1 MSFQPRIPEDK
12 FLALRVRASQLR
24 KERGLTLD
32 ALAAEAGMSRRN
44 LTALLNGEERNG
56 VPMQGTLAVWFRISK
71 ALGIPMGE
79 LMRELD

>member
-1 MSFQPRIPEDK
+1 MPVQPRIPAEK
-12 FLALRVRASQLR
+12 FRSLRIRASQLR

-56 VPMQGTLAVWFRISK
+56 VPMQGTLAVWYRISE
-71 ALGIPMGE
+71 ALGISFSE
-79 LMRELD
+79 LMTELD